1 MGKIISGESF
11 LIERSSIE
19 IFGFLSDFTNF
30 SPLMPDQVE
39 NWTASTDVCSFEIRG
54 LASLGMRMTERI
66 PHHKIIMTGEGKIP
80 FSFSLITN
88 IDAVRDDAANVRL
101 VIDAD
106 MNPFIAMMAEKPLL
120 DFVNL
125 LSARLKQV
133 MEAQ

>member
-11 LIERSSIE
+11 QIERSAIE
-19 IFGFLSDFTNF
+19 IFDFLSDFTNF
-30 SPLMPDQVE
+30 SHLMPEQVE
-39 NWTASTDVCSFEIRG
+39 NWTATRDMCSFEIRG

-66 PHHKIIMTGEGKIP
+66 PHNKIIMTGEGKIP

-88 IDAVRDDAANVRL
+88 IDAFREGAANVQL

-125 LSARLKQV
+125 LSVRLKQV
-133 MEAQ
+133 MEAR